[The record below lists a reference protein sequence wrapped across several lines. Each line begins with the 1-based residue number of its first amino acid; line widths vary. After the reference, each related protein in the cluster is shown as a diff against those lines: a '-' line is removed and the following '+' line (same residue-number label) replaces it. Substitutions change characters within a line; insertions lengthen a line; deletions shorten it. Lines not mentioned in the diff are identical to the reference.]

1 MMIELVHF
9 LPTFLADVASTAPTT
24 QGAGPGIDSLF
35 SAEAVVALLT
45 LTLLEIVLGID
56 NIVFIAILAGK
67 LPPGQR
73 DKARLIGLSL
83 AMGIRIVLLLSIS
96 WIMGLTKP
104 LFAIPAF
111 WTSVSGDGMSISGR
125 DLILLVGGLFLIG
138 KSTFEIHD
146 KLEGEHAQTDESA
159 GKKVASFGKVLVQIL
174 LLDIVFS
181 LDSVITAVGM
191 VQTSPDA
198 KWVGLSIMITA
209 VVISV
214 VVMLFASGPISRLVE
229 RHPTLKML
237 ALSFLILIG
246 VMLVVEGLHQHIPKG
261 YIYFAMAFSLAVEIV
276 NIRMRK
282 HAKPVALHR
291 RYMKPESPE
300 SAN

>member
-174 LLDIVFS
+174 LLDMVFS

-214 VVMLFASGPISRLVE
+214 VVMLFASGPISRRVE

-261 YIYFAMAFSLAVEIV
+261 YIYFAMAFSLAVEFV

-282 HAKPVALHR
+282 HAKPVTLHQS
-291 RYMKPESPE
+291 YVKPDAPE
-300 SAN
+300 NAK

>member
-146 KLEGEHAQTDESA
+146 KLEGEHAHTDESA

-174 LLDIVFS
+174 LLDMVFS

-214 VVMLFASGPISRLVE
+214 VVMLFASGPIARLVE

-261 YIYFAMAFSLAVEIV
+261 YIYFAMAFSLAVEFV

-282 HAKPVALHR
+282 HAKPVALHQ
-291 RYMKPESPE
+291 RYVKPDAPE
-300 SAN
+300 NAK

>member
-104 LFAIPAF
+104 LFEIPAF

-146 KLEGEHAQTDESA
+146 KLEGEHAHTDPSA

-174 LLDIVFS
+174 LLDMVFS

-214 VVMLFASGPISRLVE
+214 VVMLFASGPIARLVE

-261 YIYFAMAFSLAVEIV
+261 YIYFAMAFSLAVEFV

-282 HAKPVALHR
+282 HAKPVTLHQ
-291 RYMKPESPE
+291 RYVKPDAPE
-300 SAN
+300 NAK